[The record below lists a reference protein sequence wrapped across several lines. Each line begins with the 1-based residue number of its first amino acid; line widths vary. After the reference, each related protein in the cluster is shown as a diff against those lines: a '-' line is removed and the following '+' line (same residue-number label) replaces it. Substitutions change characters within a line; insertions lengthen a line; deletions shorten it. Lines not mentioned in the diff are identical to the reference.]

1 MSKNLKSLIDE
12 IKDIMKKIDE
22 GEMEYEHIYDEDKLD
37 FVEEDSIDLEEEE
50 DTSNEIIDIIDALRI
65 WFE

>member
-1 MSKNLKSLIDE
+1 LIDE

-37 FVEEDSIDLEEEE
+37 FIEEDSIDLEEEE

>member
-1 MSKNLKSLIDE
+1 MSKKVKSLIDE
-12 IKDIMKKIDE
+12 IKDIMKKIEE
-22 GEMEYEHIYDEDKLD
+22 GEMEFEQIYDQDKVDLI
-37 FVEEDSIDLEEEE
+37 EEDSIELEEE

>member
-1 MSKNLKSLIDE
+1 MNNNIKSLIDE
-12 IKDIMKKIDE
+12 IKDIMKKINE
-22 GEMEYEHIYDEDKLD
+22 GEMEYEHIYDKDKLD
-37 FVEEDSIDLEEEE
+37 FIEDDSIDFEEEE

>member
-1 MSKNLKSLIDE
+1 MSKKVKSLIDE
-12 IKDIMKKIDE
+12 IKDIMRKIDE
-22 GEMEYEHIYDEDKLD
+22 GEMEFEHIYDQDKVDLI
-37 FVEEDSIDLEEEE
+37 EEDSIDLEEE